1 MLLVLHLF
9 RKEKKEMLMWVD
21 YTTSG
26 MGGELGVRQRS

>member
-21 YTTSG
+21 YHNQWD
-26 MGGELGVRQRS
+26 ELGVRQRS